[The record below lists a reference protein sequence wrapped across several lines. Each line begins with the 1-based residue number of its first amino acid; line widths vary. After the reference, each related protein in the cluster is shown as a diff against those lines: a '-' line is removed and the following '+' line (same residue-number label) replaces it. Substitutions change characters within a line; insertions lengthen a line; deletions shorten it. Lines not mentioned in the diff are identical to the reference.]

1 MNSAQNLAQSGLS
14 GFNSSLMNGMQHRFA
29 SGTPVPHGA
38 GAGASNTASDRQMHR
53 GFIPIPRASI

>member
-14 GFNSSLMNGMQHRFA
+14 CFNSSLMNGMKHRFA

-38 GAGASNTASDRQMHR
+38 GAGNTASDRQMHR